1 MRPYLNLECGRKSF
15 PFFFFSVFFNFD
27 ADAIKIAVFTT
38 LAWTTTMVL
47 INILPRISTLI
58 LLTINAV
65 IFIILPIANYVIMLM
80 AVRHHNRKVQGMV
93 SSQQLRGI
101 LRREKKVAMNMFIV
115 SVVLV
120 VCVIP
125 KLAVRRLSKSSLGSH
140 YNSFSLWSTTLF
152 LLNSSINPILY
163 TWQDSRLRA
172 ALRSVINIW
181 EQSQANGPMLL

>member
-1 MRPYLNLECGRKSF
+1 
-15 PFFFFSVFFNFD
+15 
-27 ADAIKIAVFTT
+27 
-38 LAWTTTMVL
+38 MVL

-65 IFIILPIANYVIMLM
+65 IFIILPIANYVIMFM

-101 LRREKKVAMNMFIV
+101 LRREKKVTMNMFIV
-115 SVVLV
+115 SVVLAI
-120 VCVIP
+120 CVIP
-125 KLAVRRLSKSSLGSH
+125 KLAVRRLSKSLGSH

-163 TWQDSRLRA
+163 IWRDSRLRA
-172 ALRSVINIW
+172 ALRSVINI
-181 EQSQANGPMLL
+181 

>member
-1 MRPYLNLECGRKSF
+1 MVVKAFL
-15 PFFFFSVFFNFD
+15 FFVFCFVFFNFD

-47 INILPRISTLI
+47 INILPRISTFI

-101 LRREKKVAMNMFIV
+101 LRREKKVTMNMFIV

-125 KLAVRRLSKSSLGSH
+125 KLAVRRLSLSKSSLGSH

-172 ALRSVINIW
+172 ALRSVINI
-181 EQSQANGPMLL
+181 

>member
-1 MRPYLNLECGRKSF
+1 MVVRAFL
-15 PFFFFSVFFNFD
+15 FFVFCFVFFNFD

-101 LRREKKVAMNMFIV
+101 LRREKKVTMNMFIV

-120 VCVIP
+120 ICVVP
-125 KLAVRRLSKSSLGSH
+125 KLAVILLSKSSLGSH

-163 TWQDSRLRA
+163 TWQDPRLTA
-172 ALRSVINIW
+172 ALRSVINI
-181 EQSQANGPMLL
+181 

>member
-1 MRPYLNLECGRKSF
+1 MVVKAFL
-15 PFFFFSVFFNFD
+15 FFVCLFFFNFD
-27 ADAIKIAVFTT
+27 AHAIKIAIFTT
-38 LAWTTTMVL
+38 LAWITTMVL

-101 LRREKKVAMNMFIV
+101 LRREKKVTMNMFIV

-163 TWQDSRLRA
+163 IWQDSRFRA
-172 ALRSVINIW
+172 ALRSVINI
-181 EQSQANGPMLL
+181 